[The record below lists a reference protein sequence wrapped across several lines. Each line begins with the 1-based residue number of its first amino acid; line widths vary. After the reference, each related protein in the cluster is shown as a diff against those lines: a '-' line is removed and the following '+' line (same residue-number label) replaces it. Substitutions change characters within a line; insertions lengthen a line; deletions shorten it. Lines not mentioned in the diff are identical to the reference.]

1 MLKNVEE
8 IMLKAI
14 KTEHEL
20 KIILIIFLLFLLN
33 GCLGDPSEE
42 NIRIWLKESV
52 SECDGT
58 VNKIMVI
65 REEFLS
71 NKFVG
76 YAEVSIKGKKYYP
89 DVVVYAD
96 HKGQAFYTMPRNPCS
111 QSVVEDLGE
120 SLSNLFD

>member
-1 MLKNVEE
+1 
-8 IMLKAI
+8 MLKAI
-14 KTEHEL
+14 KAEYEL
-20 KIILIIFLLFLLN
+20 KIILIIFLLFFLN

-42 NIRIWLKESV
+42 NIRKWVKENV

-58 VNKIMVI
+58 VNEIMVI

-71 NKFVG
+71 NKFIG

-96 HKGQAFYTMPRNPCS
+96 HKGQVFYTMPRNPCS
-111 QSVVEDLGE
+111 LSVVEDLGE
-120 SLSNLFD
+120 SLSNMFN